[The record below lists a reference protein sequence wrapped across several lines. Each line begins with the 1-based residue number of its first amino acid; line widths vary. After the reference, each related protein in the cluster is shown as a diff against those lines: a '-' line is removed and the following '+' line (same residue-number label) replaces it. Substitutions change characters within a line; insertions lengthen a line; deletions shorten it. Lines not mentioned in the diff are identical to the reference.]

1 MSARGTVRAR
11 TRALDQLLEAE
22 PLAEAQVERLAS
34 ELGAPGRIMVAV
46 AYAKRGRLRSARAAV
61 EQALGLAP
69 EDAVVIA
76 AAGMVSFVTRDYQLS
91 LERLERAV
99 SKHSG
104 PALRWLT
111 MARDFAARLGWDL
124 EELAALEAL
133 CRVESAAPKAHLST
147 AQLHARRLNW
157 PEALRHVDAAL
168 AALPEVATLHM
179 ERARLLVELGRRD
192 EALASVARACVF
204 AGESYAFQMEAGL
217 VARRAGGF
225 PAAEAHFE
233 RAEALALEQQGALEQ
248 GVRLQLEPRFAR
260 AEMAAWRGDLDRA
273 ANEAEACL
281 VKDPSFASAL
291 RLLGA
296 VAYCRGEIDEAERR
310 LLQAL
315 ALDPKESEA
324 RAWLAEIYIGR
335 KDYEAAD
342 KQLYSAVADATG
354 YSFPAALLRLWFSF
368 QEQGD
373 KVALAALQEVLA
385 PLSAMDPSYE
395 PVLRAGDAAACLG
408 VTRAALARLGCNR
421 STVPTEVLGGELRA
435 LPPVTGLR
443 YRSRVALQRLRVVG
457 AEEVARTLRELAAE
471 EPELALAL
479 CHLGELELWMGDYE
493 AARRTLR
500 ATLAIQRRTRWAW
513 IGLTLIAALLGDPKE
528 GLRLSAEGIE
538 AMGNTIGPAVYAHRG
553 DVQRMAGNLTEAV
566 RDLERSLEMHPRRVA
581 ARISYGLVQVALGD
595 ERRAREAFEQ
605 VQRAAPGLVSDAA
618 RELGVV
624 VWGDPEDELAL
635 EVVASVL
642 ERALVLLRGNRSA
655 SSITYV
661 TSDGRLRGCD
671 FGQESSGLHS
681 GDAAA
686 LYEAR
691 RLALALLDRQGAA

>member
-1 MSARGTVRAR
+1 MSAQGTVRAR

-34 ELGAPGRIMVAV
+34 ELGAPGRLMVAV
-46 AYAKRGRLRSARAAV
+46 AYAKRGRLRSARAAAS
-61 EQALGLAP
+61 QALSLAEENP
-69 EDAVVIA
+69 VVLAAV
-76 AAGMVSFVTRDYQLS
+76 GMVSFVTRDYQVS
-91 LERLERAV
+91 LERLERAA

-111 MARDFAARLGWDL
+111 LARDFAARLGWDL

-133 CRVESAAPKAHLST
+133 CRVESAAPKAHLNT
-147 AQLHARRLNW
+147 ARLHARRLNW
-157 PEALRHVDAAL
+157 PEALSHVDAAL
-168 AALPEVATLHM
+168 AALPEAATLHM

-192 EALASVARACVF
+192 EALTSVARAC
-204 AGESYAFQMEAGL
+204 ALGGESYAFQMEAGL

-225 PAAEAHFE
+225 SAAEAYFE
-233 RAEALALEQQGALEQ
+233 RAEALALEQQGSLEL
-248 GVRLQLEPRFAR
+248 GSQLAPRFAR
-260 AEMAAWRGDLDRA
+260 AEMAAWRGDLERA
-273 ANEAEACL
+273 ASEAEACL
-281 VKDPSFASAL
+281 AADPSFAPAL

-296 VAYCRGEIDEAERR
+296 VAYCREEIEQAEQR

-315 ALDPKESEA
+315 ALEPKESEA
-324 RAWLAEIYIGR
+324 RAWLAEIYIR
-335 KDYEAAD
+335 RQDYEAAD
-342 KQLYSAVADATG
+342 KQLHSAVADATG

-368 QEQGD
+368 QEQGGT
-373 KVALAALQEVLA
+373 VSLSALQEVLA

-395 PVLRAGDAAACLG
+395 AVLRAGDAAACLAI
-408 VTRAALARLGCNR
+408 TRAALARLGCNR
-421 STVPTEVLGGELRA
+421 STVPTEVLGGELKA
-435 LPPVTGLR
+435 LPSVAGLR

-457 AEEVARTLRELAAE
+457 AEHVARALRELAAE

-479 CHLGELELWMGDYE
+479 CHLGELEMWMGDYE
-493 AARRTLR
+493 AARRTLQ

-513 IGLTLIAALLGDPKE
+513 IGLTLIASLLGDPRE

-553 DVQRMAGNLTEAV
+553 DAHRMAGDLTEAV
-566 RDLERSLEMHPRRVA
+566 RDLEQSLKMHPRRVA
-581 ARISYGLVQVALGD
+581 ARISYGLVQLALGD
-595 ERRAREAFEQ
+595 EPRAREAFEQ
-605 VQRAAPGLVSDAA
+605 VQRFAPGLLSDAA

-635 EVVASVL
+635 GVVASVL
-642 ERALVLLRGNRSA
+642 EHSLVLLRGNRSA

-661 TSDGRLRGCD
+661 TSDGKLRGCD

-691 RLALALLDRQGAA
+691 RLALALLDRQGVA